1 MHDGERLFQNGKGRL
16 GRLVRPGVASVPK
29 QSDASVCSVQLCFA
43 RALQFLLDRHVGYS
57 NNLITRVFADSER
70 IIGFSSSDG
79 GGRAYRATMWLLA
92 TALIPCLVV
101 VSQPQTPPGTVIA
114 HQAAQYQES
123 PVAAPWSLVF
133 PLDDIQQDV
142 KLMVWRAGDSDVIGG
157 SSGPART
164 EQPDVQLMAWR
175 SEDSKYRAILDSSG
189 DPLRVDDFFA
199 IETPREAAARIAR
212 QTMDVAGPA
221 ARDAARQAIDAAA
234 PVARDVAKQALDAA
248 TPVARQ
254 ALDAAAPMAKD
265 AARAAAPVAQQALE
279 AATPMMKQGIA
290 AAVDAAVDAGALPA
304 ITKGVVAV
312 APTLTQGVA
321 AAAPVLGKGV
331 LTATCMVTGQ
341 GADVRALEDR
351 VAELERKLRLCDK
364 QRQSEELRANAAM
377 ARATDLE
384 EYLNARVPRTA
395 FTGR

>member
-1 MHDGERLFQNGKGRL
+1 M
-16 GRLVRPGVASVPK
+16 
-29 QSDASVCSVQLCFA
+29 QLCFA

-248 TPVARQ
+248 TPLARQAVDAAAPVARDVAKQALDAATPVARQ

>member
-29 QSDASVCSVQLCFA
+29 QRDASVCSVQLCFA